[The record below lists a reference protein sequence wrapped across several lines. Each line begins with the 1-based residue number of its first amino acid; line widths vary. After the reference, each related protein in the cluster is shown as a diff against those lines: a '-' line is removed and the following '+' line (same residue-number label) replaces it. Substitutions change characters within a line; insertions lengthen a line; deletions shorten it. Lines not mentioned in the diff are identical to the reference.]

1 MRIARC
7 SCVHVTS
14 DLVFIRY
21 VAGNV
26 QNEKGDDLIN
36 EAGGGVI
43 VVTLDHRL
51 GVFGAYTWYCCT
63 LTPFDGSHMP
73 GFLAGSQV
81 KEKGALNTGL
91 REFVTFCMRHH
102 T

>member
-1 MRIARC
+1 MYASGSINATNRLPVLVWFHGGG
-7 SCVHVTS
+7 CVSYTMPDVTPR
-14 DLVFIRY
+14 LAILTCPRY

-51 GVFGAYTWYCCT
+51 GGFGTLLLKNDSHT
-63 LTPFDGSHMP
+63 LT
-73 GFLAGSQV
+73 
-81 KEKGALNTGL
+81 
-91 REFVTFCMRHH
+91 
-102 T
+102 